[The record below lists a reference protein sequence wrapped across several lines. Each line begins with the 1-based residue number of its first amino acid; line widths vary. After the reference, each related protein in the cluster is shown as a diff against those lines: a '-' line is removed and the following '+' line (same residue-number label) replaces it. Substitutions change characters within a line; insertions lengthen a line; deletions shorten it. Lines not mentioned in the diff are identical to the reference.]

1 MAVLWLQFPGALVGS
16 FSVVHAYLPRDL
28 LQVGLQETQTKHLS
42 GSPLHMSIGD
52 KKFFLF
58 SYSTYTQNT
67 QPTENPQGQGGSTV
81 EVHITVPGV
90 C

>member
-1 MAVLWLQFPGALVGS
+1 
-16 FSVVHAYLPRDL
+16 
-28 LQVGLQETQTKHLS
+28 
-42 GSPLHMSIGD
+42 MSIGD